1 MHPFL
6 RSLGDIFLR
15 IGTPFENAVSETDR
29 YSLSVLDGIRHLSVL
44 RLWQEEGEDAGSE
57 GSHAEDDDGER
68 GVDDLK
74 NQELVYNEPIRA

>member
-6 RSLGDIFLR
+6 RSLGDILLR
-15 IGTPFENAVSETDR
+15 IGTPFENAVSETDW